1 MRPCD
6 PTTLGAS
13 VANGDTPAT
22 YGGAAQ
28 GRLAGCQRP
37 LKKAVRQMAND
48 PDPNAVPKW
57 CKKPIFAAII
67 PKMGLID
74 VNLAAK
80 P

>member
-1 MRPCD
+1 
-6 PTTLGAS
+6 
-13 VANGDTPAT
+13 
-22 YGGAAQ
+22 
-28 GRLAGCQRP
+28 
-37 LKKAVRQMAND
+37 MAND